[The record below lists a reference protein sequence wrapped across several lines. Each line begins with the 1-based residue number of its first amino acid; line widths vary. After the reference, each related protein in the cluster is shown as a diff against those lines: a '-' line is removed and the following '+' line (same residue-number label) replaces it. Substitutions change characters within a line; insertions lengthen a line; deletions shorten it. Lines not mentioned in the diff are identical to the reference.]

1 MFPSDIQPGSMQRF
15 ALYLHYLRTFDPRI
29 SPDTTTRAIAHALNL
44 KADIVRKDIQSLFP
58 EGKSLE
64 YDVTGLMHALE
75 RCVGHGRLRVA
86 VLVGAGKLGRTLLS
100 YAGFT
105 AYDMD
110 IIAGFDIAPRAIA
123 NLQGKPIY
131 PMRKFSEICHKLGA
145 RVGVITTPGGSAQA
159 VCDEMVKTGILSIW
173 NFTSVKLSTPEN
185 VLIVNADMSATLM
198 TLMEHAYGAS
208 LV

>member
-1 MFPSDIQPGSMQRF
+1 MFPSEMQPGSMQRL
-15 ALYLHYLRTFDPRI
+15 ALYLHYLRTVDSHV
-29 SPDTTTRAIAHALNL
+29 SPNTTTRTIAHALNL
-44 KADIVRKDIQSLFP
+44 KADTVRKDIQSLFP
-58 EGKSLE
+58 EGKSIV
-64 YDVTGLMHALE
+64 YDVSGLVHALE
-75 RCVGHGRLRVA
+75 RFVGQGRLRVA
-86 VLVGAGKLGRTLLS
+86 VLVGAGKLGKTLLS

-131 PMRKFSEICHKLGA
+131 PMGKFPEMCHKLGA

-159 VCDEMVKTGILSIW
+159 VCDGMVEAGILSIW
-173 NFTSVKLSTPEN
+173 NFTSVKLRAPEN

-198 TLMEHAYGAS
+198 NLMEHAYGYS